1 VRLERADRLFDQRH
15 AVGQEQDALGPVA
28 AHQHIGQGDDG
39 AGLAA
44 AGGHHQQGFALIL
57 NFKGFASAA
66 HGPVLVVTLNDV
78 RVDDRLGQLLAT
90 AAALNQQ
97 LQLLFLE
104 EALHRTRWV
113 TGIVPNPVL
122 VAIGIKDDGA
132 LAVLGLQ
139 AIGIQLGLL
148 LAHGGVLAGALGF
161 YQCQGFAVI
170 APQHIVHKALA
181 LIVWHAADFNLK
193 VLGIQ
198 LPASFFEQQVDEVV
212 AGLFFGIVVG
222 VGLGGV
228 GLFGGGHLQAQLY
241 QFIVQRG
248 LG

>member
-1 VRLERADRLFDQRH
+1 MV
-15 AVGQEQDALGPVA
+15 VALNDGGVDDC
-28 AHQHIGQGDDG
+28 IGQ
-39 AGLAA
+39 L
-44 AGGHHQQGFALIL
+44 F
-57 NFKGFASAA
+57 
-66 HGPVLVVTLNDV
+66 
-78 RVDDRLGQLLAT
+78 AT

-113 TGIVPNPVL
+113 AGIVPNPML
-122 VAIGIKDDGA
+122 VAVGIKNNGA

-181 LIVWHAADFNLK
+181 LIVWHAAHFNLE
-193 VLGIQ
+193 VLGIE
-198 LPASFFEQQVDEVV
+198 LPASLFEQQVDEVV
-212 AGLFFGIVVG
+212 AGLRFGIVVG

-228 GLFGGGHLQAQLY
+228 G
-241 QFIVQRG
+241 
-248 LG
+248 